1 MRWSASQRE
10 SKPTCSLI
18 RAISRRSRKFGVRPS
33 RESSLMSKVM
43 PIFMRCCGV
52 VCIKVFAFHSSFGTY
67 LRHTT
72 FSCQMEGKT
81 NTRSIAHP
89 RVAKSAK
96 ALSALQAWQHAQTH
110 LFPHPDYSE
119 H

>member
-10 SKPTCSLI
+10 SKPICSLI
-18 RAISRRSRKFGVRPS
+18 RAISRRSRKVGVRPS
-33 RESSLMSKVM
+33 REPSLMSKIM
-43 PIFMRCCGV
+43 PIFICCCGV
-52 VCIKVFAFHSSFGTY
+52 VCIKVFAFHSGFGTY

-72 FSCQMEGKT
+72 FSCQMEDKT
-81 NTRSIAHP
+81 NARSKAHP

-96 ALSALQAWQHAQTH
+96 ALSALQVWQHAQTQ
-110 LFPHPDYSE
+110 LFHHPDYSE